1 MTVISNDMRF
11 TGKVATEVI
20 HETPEAHKVR
30 ILSVTFDPGVTTY
43 WHAHRGGQVLHITQG
58 NGRVRT
64 WGEPVRKVVTG
75 DTVVAAPGEKHWHGA
90 NPGDSMTH
98 IAVSIGAV
106 DWMEAPDE

>member
-1 MTVISNDMRF
+1 MRF
-11 TGKVATEVI
+11 TGKVAHEVI
-20 HETPEAHKVR
+20 HEMPEAHKVR

-64 WGEPVRKVVTG
+64 WGEPVRKVAAG

-90 NPGDSMTH
+90 TAGASMTH
-98 IAVSIGAV
+98 IAVSIGDV